1 METMNTDTPE
11 TDGEWN
17 RLAYQDHPEFERN
30 LADFARK
37 LERERDKLRELHRKA
52 EVERVTEVKPETMNP
67 PNTAPKDGTAFLAN
81 MGWPYLVVCMWSGS
95 DQRWVY
101 ANPQIG
107 VYDGEWDDAYFEN
120 EWEKESAL
128 RGWIP
133 MPVPS
138 IINHF

>member
-1 METMNTDTPE
+1 MCDLT
-11 TDGEWN
+11 
-17 RLAYQDHPEFERN
+17 
-30 LADFARK
+30 RK

-95 DQRWVY
+95 DQRWVC

-107 VYDGEWDDAYFEN
+107 LYDGEWDDAYFEN

-128 RGWIP
+128 RGWLP
-133 MPVPS
+133 MPAPP